1 MVMSTIIIFTILCT
15 VFYVFI
21 APFKLSK
28 RKIKIK
34 PNIFESFVENDEGY
48 VWSRSSERK
57 KSYKNKLEKQA
68 TKSNL

>member
-48 VWSRSSERK
+48 VWSRSSEK
-57 KSYKNKLEKQA
+57 
-68 TKSNL
+68 

>member
-1 MVMSTIIIFTILCT
+1 MVTLTIIVFTVLCA

-21 APFKLSK
+21 APYKLSK
-28 RKIKIK
+28 RKIKVQ

-57 KSYKNKLEKQA
+57 KSYKNKIKKQA
-68 TKSNL
+68 IKRNL

>member
-1 MVMSTIIIFTILCT
+1 MVTLTIIVFTVLCA

-21 APFKLSK
+21 APYKLSK
-28 RKIKIK
+28 RKIKVQ

-57 KSYKNKLEKQA
+57 KSYKNKIETHD
-68 TKSNL
+68 TKNKN